1 MQTLLIFWSS
11 WRLEM
16 VVSERQHNSLLLV
29 TFISMTIF
37 DDNKVHKKLNTLMEI
52 KQAINI
58 AFLLVY
64 HVREALFAFDV

>member
-1 MQTLLIFWSS
+1 MQTLMIFWSS
-11 WRLEM
+11 WCLEI

-64 HVREALFAFDV
+64 HVQEALFTFDV